1 MNKISEKIKKILT
14 TNKNLS
20 SVASAHKGL
29 LLIGSSG
36 IIGSAISAAFWLLV
50 ASLLS
55 VEEYG
60 EISYFIAIA
69 SLGICC
75 IVGSPQTLTVYS
87 TKHPKIIPTLLLL
100 TLIFAGIGSLIAFL
114 IVQRFEII
122 TLIFSFI
129 VLEASLTL
137 LLGKKLYSKYS
148 KFLLTQKIL
157 QFVIGISL
165 SFSLGLNGVL
175 IGIALANFSLIPIF
189 YKELRY
195 YKIDLSLLKPK
206 KEFIINNEV
215 IYLISV
221 FRRDIDK
228 IIIVPILGFT
238 VLGNFALTLQFF
250 AIMMIISS
258 ISFEYLLP
266 KDVGGEKNANLKK
279 FLILVS
285 VLIAL
290 SGFFFS
296 PYFIENF
303 FTKFNESIIPIQIA
317 SFCVIPST
325 ISMILFSKILALEK
339 SRFLIIANLVQLC
352 AILIG
357 TIYLGILYSIIGVT
371 VAFILGNTIYA
382 ITLAII
388 NYKYVGKKKFDI

>member
-1 MNKISEKIKKILT
+1 MNENGKDEDRPNIRDKLF
-14 TNKNLS
+14 
-20 SVASAHKGL
+20 AHKGL
-29 LLIGSSG
+29 ALIGSAS

-165 SFSLGLNGVL
+165 SFSLGLNGIL
-175 IGIALANFSLIPIF
+175 IGIVLANFSLIPIF
-189 YKELRY
+189 YKELRN
-195 YKIDLSLLKPK
+195 YKIDFSLLKPK

>member
-1 MNKISEKIKKILT
+1 MNENGKDEDRPNIRDKLF
-14 TNKNLS
+14 
-20 SVASAHKGL
+20 AHKGL
-29 LLIGSSG
+29 ALIGSAS

-60 EISYFIAIA
+60 EISFVIAIA

-100 TLIFAGIGSLIAFL
+100 TLIFAGIGSVFAFL
-114 IVQRFEII
+114 IFQRFEVIY
-122 TLIFSFI
+122 LIFSFT
-129 VLEASLTL
+129 VLEVSLTL

-148 KFLLTQKIL
+148 KFFLTQKIL

-175 IGIALANFSLIPIF
+175 IGITLANFSLIPIF
-189 YKELRY
+189 YKELRN

-206 KEFIINNEV
+206 KEFIVNNQM

-228 IIIVPILGFT
+228 IVIVPLLGFT
-238 VLGNFALTLQFF
+238 VLGNFALTLQFYT
-250 AIMMIISS
+250 IMMIISS
-258 ISFEYLLP
+258 ISFKYLLP
-266 KDVGGEKNANLKK
+266 KDVGGEKNARLKK

-303 FTKFNESIIPIQIA
+303 FTKFSESIIPIQIA

-339 SRFLIIANLVQLC
+339 SRFLIIANSVQLC
-352 AILIG
+352 VILIG
-357 TIYLGILYSIIGVT
+357 TIFLGMLYGIIGVT
-371 VAFILGNTIYA
+371 IAFILGNTMYA

-388 NYKYVGKKKFDI
+388 NYNYVGKGKFDI

>member
-60 EISYFIAIA
+60 EISFVIAIA

-114 IVQRFEII
+114 IFQRFEVIY
-122 TLIFSFI
+122 LIFSFT
-129 VLEASLTL
+129 VLEVSLTL

-148 KFLLTQKIL
+148 KFFLTQKIL

-175 IGIALANFSLIPIF
+175 IGITLANFSLIPIF
-189 YKELRY
+189 YKELRN

-206 KEFIINNEV
+206 KEFIVNNQM

-228 IIIVPILGFT
+228 IVIVPLLGFT
-238 VLGNFALTLQFF
+238 VLGNFALTLQFYT
-250 AIMMIISS
+250 IMMIISS
-258 ISFEYLLP
+258 ISFKYLLP
-266 KDVGGEKNANLKK
+266 KDVGGEKNARLKK

-303 FTKFNESIIPIQIA
+303 FTKFSESIIPIQIA

-339 SRFLIIANLVQLC
+339 SRFLIIANSVQLC
-352 AILIG
+352 VILIG
-357 TIYLGILYSIIGVT
+357 TIFLGMLYGIIGVT
-371 VAFILGNTIYA
+371 IAFILGNTMYA

-388 NYKYVGKKKFDI
+388 NYNYVGKGKFDI

>member
-165 SFSLGLNGVL
+165 SFSLGLNGIL
-175 IGIALANFSLIPIF
+175 IGIVLANFSLIPIF
-189 YKELRY
+189 YKELRN
-195 YKIDLSLLKPK
+195 YKIDFSLLKPK

-303 FTKFNESIIPIQIA
+303 FTKFSESIIPIQIA

>member
-165 SFSLGLNGVL
+165 SFSLGLNGIL
-175 IGIALANFSLIPIF
+175 IGIVIANFSLIPIF
-189 YKELRY
+189 YKELRN
-195 YKIDLSLLKPK
+195 YKIDFSLLKPK

>member
-100 TLIFAGIGSLIAFL
+100 TLIFTVIGSLIAFL

-165 SFSLGLNGVL
+165 CFSLGLNGVL
-175 IGIALANFSLIPIF
+175 IGIVLANFSLIPIF
-189 YKELRY
+189 YKELRN

-250 AIMMIISS
+250 TIMMIISS

-266 KDVGGEKNANLKK
+266 KDVGGEKNAKLKK

-296 PYFIENF
+296 PYFIESF
-303 FTKFNESIIPIQIA
+303 FAKFNESIIPIQIA

-352 AILIG
+352 AILIA
-357 TIYLGILYSIIGVT
+357 TVYLGILYGIIGVT
-371 VAFILGNTIYA
+371 VAFVLGNTIYA

>member
-100 TLIFAGIGSLIAFL
+100 TLIFAGIGSLFAFL
-114 IVQRFEII
+114 IFQRFEVIY
-122 TLIFSFI
+122 LIFSFT
-129 VLEASLTL
+129 VLEVSLTL

-148 KFLLTQKIL
+148 KFFLTQKIL

-175 IGIALANFSLIPIF
+175 IGITLANFSLIPIF
-189 YKELRY
+189 YKELRN
-195 YKIDLSLLKPK
+195 YKIDFSLLKPK

-279 FLILVS
+279 FLILIS

>member
-87 TKHPKIIPTLLLL
+87 TRHPKIIPTLLLL
-100 TLIFAGIGSLIAFL
+100 TLIFAGIGSVFAFL
-114 IVQRFEII
+114 IFQRFEVIY
-122 TLIFSFI
+122 LIFSFT
-129 VLEASLTL
+129 VLEVSLTL

-148 KFLLTQKIL
+148 KFFLTQKIL

-175 IGIALANFSLIPIF
+175 IGIILANFSLIPIF
-189 YKELRY
+189 YKELRN

-206 KEFIINNEV
+206 KEFIVNNQM

-228 IIIVPILGFT
+228 IVIVPLLGFT
-238 VLGNFALTLQFF
+238 VLGNFALTLQFYT
-250 AIMMIISS
+250 IMMIISS
-258 ISFEYLLP
+258 ISFKYLLP
-266 KDVGGEKNANLKK
+266 KDVGGEKNARLKK

-303 FTKFNESIIPIQIA
+303 FTKFSESIIPIQIA

-339 SRFLIIANLVQLC
+339 SRFLIIANSVQLC
-352 AILIG
+352 VILIG
-357 TIYLGILYSIIGVT
+357 TIFLGMLYGIIGVT
-371 VAFILGNTIYA
+371 IAFILGNTMYA

-388 NYKYVGKKKFDI
+388 NYNYVGKGKFDI

>member
-87 TKHPKIIPTLLLL
+87 TRHPKIIPTLLLL

-165 SFSLGLNGVL
+165 SFSLGLNGIL
-175 IGIALANFSLIPIF
+175 IGIVLANFSLIPIF
-189 YKELRY
+189 YKELRN
-195 YKIDLSLLKPK
+195 YKIDFSLLKPK

-303 FTKFNESIIPIQIA
+303 FTKFSESIIPIQIA